1 MTDPL
6 YHGSTPKCN
15 PTAALTCTSRIM
27 TDNNQSGDDGNGIN
41 GFGKLDDLVTLPC
54 RATPSHYQV
63 FS

>member
-1 MTDPL
+1 
-6 YHGSTPKCN
+6 
-15 PTAALTCTSRIM
+15 M
-27 TDNNQSGDDGNGIN
+27 TDNNQSGDDGNEIN